1 MKTRKHTKR
10 IHYVTNAVGSEHKTF
25 DTVAE
30 AKLYAASKKTLLSVA
45 KDKYQVMAALVKR
58 LYNA

>member
-1 MKTRKHTKR
+1 MKTRKPTKR
-10 IHYVTNAVGSEHKTF
+10 IHYVTNAVGSEHRTF
-25 DTVAE
+25 DTVEE

>member
-1 MKTRKHTKR
+1 MKTRKHPKR

-58 LYNA
+58 IYNA

>member
-1 MKTRKHTKR
+1 MKTKR
-10 IHYVTNAVGSEHKTF
+10 IHYITNAVGSEHRTF
-25 DTVAE
+25 DTVEQARQ
-30 AKLYAASKKTLLSVA
+30 YAASKKTLLSVA